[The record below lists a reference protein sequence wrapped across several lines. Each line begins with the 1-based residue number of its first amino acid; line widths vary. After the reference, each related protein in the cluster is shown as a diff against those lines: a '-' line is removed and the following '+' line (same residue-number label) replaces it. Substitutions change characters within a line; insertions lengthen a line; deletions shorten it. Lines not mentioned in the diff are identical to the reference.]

1 MKNKLLIY
9 CLWFIFLG
17 VVSLILIWWRQIWDN
32 TQNIQMDEWKDR
44 ETNTEENVEKNIDLQ
59 KKEIENVIND
69 NNNFDDYFLKEIP
82 SDYTWRIYTV
92 NTIWEVMYF
101 SWY

>member
-1 MKNKLLIY
+1 
-9 CLWFIFLG
+9 
-17 VVSLILIWWRQIWDN
+17 
-32 TQNIQMDEWKDR
+32 MDEWKDR

-82 SDYTWRIYTV
+82 SDYT
-92 NTIWEVMYF
+92 
-101 SWY
+101 